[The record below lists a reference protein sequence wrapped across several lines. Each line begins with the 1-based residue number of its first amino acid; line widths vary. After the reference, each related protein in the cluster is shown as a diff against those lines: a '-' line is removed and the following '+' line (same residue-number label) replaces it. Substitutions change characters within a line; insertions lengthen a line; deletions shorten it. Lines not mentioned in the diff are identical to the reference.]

1 MRHTHSSGAYIPSWC
16 DRRNTGSTSVE
27 SGNGSSGDKEV
38 LTILI
43 LSPAF
48 DATDE
53 TLREEYAMNHLL
65 GQHRVPIV
73 SLLDGIVMG
82 GGVGLSVHG
91 RFRVATEHAVFAM
104 PEVGIGFFPDVGGTH
119 FLPKLPG
126 QLGQYLGL
134 SGAR

>member
-1 MRHTHSSGAYIPSWC
+1 MSIVLLHL
-16 DRRNTGSTSVE
+16 STSFA
-27 SGNGSSGDKEV
+27 
-38 LTILI
+38 LTVIPL
-43 LSPAF
+43 LH
-48 DATDE
+48 
-53 TLREEYAMNHLL
+53 REEYAMNHLL

-91 RFRVATEHAVFAM
+91 RFRVATERAVFAM
-104 PEVGIGFFPDVGGTH
+104 PEVGIGFFPDVGGTY

-126 QLGQYLGL
+126 QLGHYLGL

>member
-1 MRHTHSSGAYIPSWC
+1 MRRVGRLNFSSRQNSARFLFGLNLRACAGNALATCVHHFSGATC
-16 DRRNTGSTSVE
+16 
-27 SGNGSSGDKEV
+27 V
-38 LTILI
+38 L
-43 LSPAF
+43 S
-48 DATDE
+48 
-53 TLREEYAMNHLL
+53 EEYAMNHLI

-91 RFRVATEHAVFAM
+91 RFRVATERAVFAM